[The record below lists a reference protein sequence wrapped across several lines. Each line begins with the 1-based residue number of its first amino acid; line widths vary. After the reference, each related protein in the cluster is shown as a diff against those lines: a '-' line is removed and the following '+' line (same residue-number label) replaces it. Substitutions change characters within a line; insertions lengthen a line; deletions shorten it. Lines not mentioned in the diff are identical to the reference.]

1 MSSTGKVGKGSPVR
15 VPIKTEAMRKKIIG
29 VIACMLWAGWSQA
42 QEMKDVFIQM
52 PDSVSGVL
60 TKVNRADCV
69 DFIASDMKAQVTNRY
84 NRQSELKVLT
94 KDYLL
99 LQATPQSTWE
109 MKLLPVSDSTEIVCF
124 IRSVCAP
131 VCDSRVEFYTTDWQP
146 LVRSEY
152 LIPPVADSF
161 FLPADSLHADS
172 LAVLR
177 KEADL
182 TFLRASLSPDDTSLS
197 YTYTTLDFVRKETAE
212 KLRPYLRPLPLRYEW
227 SGGHFQQKN

>member
-1 MSSTGKVGKGSPVR
+1 M
-15 VPIKTEAMRKKIIG
+15 KKIIG
-29 VIACMLWAGWSQA
+29 MIACMLWTGWCQA

-69 DFIASDMKAQVTNRY
+69 DFLASNMKAQVTNRY

-99 LQATPQSTWE
+99 LQATPQSLWE
-109 MKLLPVSDSTEIVCF
+109 MKLLPVNDSTKIVCF

-131 VCDSRVEFYTTDWQP
+131 VCDSRVEFYTTDWKP

-152 LIPPVADSF
+152 LKPPMADSF
-161 FLPADSLHADS
+161 FLPTDSLHTDR
-172 LAVLR
+172 LALLR

-182 TFLRASLSPDDTSLS
+182 TFLKASLSPDNASLS
-197 YTYTTLDFVRKETAE
+197 YTYTTMDFVRKETAE

-227 SGGHFQQKN
+227 NGVRFERKP